1 MAKKQDTQRPRG
13 ELTPIEE
20 YKTAYQTRNLEI
32 QLFWQ
37 RSNYFLVL
45 NTAIV
50 TGVVLKLGSAEPLVG
65 IFILFGILVSSL
77 WYRVNLGSK
86 FWQSRWEQ
94 KLHELEARLD
104 PEVKM
109 FSSTREEIIAE
120 VRRSLESPAG
130 NSWMR
135 QIVNNHVLSKPSVS
149 RNMLILSAG
158 FICLYLALLIIWIIR
173 LGWGITA

>member
-1 MAKKQDTQRPRG
+1 MAKKTSEQTPQG
-13 ELTPIEE
+13 LLTPLEA

-50 TGVVLKLGSAEPLVG
+50 TGVALKLGSSDPLVG
-65 IFILFGILVSSL
+65 IFIAFGIFVSFL

-94 KLHELEARLD
+94 TLHDLETALSPSPKL
-104 PEVKM
+104 
-109 FSSTREEIIAE
+109 FSASREQIETE
-120 VRRSLESPAG
+120 VRMSVQGSG
-130 NSWMR
+130 NDGWWR
-135 QIVNNHVLSKPSVS
+135 QFVNSSILTKPSVS
-149 RNMLILSAG
+149 RHMLTLSVG
-158 FICLYLALLIIWIIR
+158 FICLYLALLVAWLIR
-173 LGWGITA
+173 LIWGNAA

>member
-1 MAKKQDTQRPRG
+1 MAKKKAAQNRQSA
-13 ELTPIEE
+13 LTLLEE

-50 TGVVLKLGSAEPLVG
+50 TGVALKLGSAEPLVG
-65 IFILFGILVSSL
+65 VFIAFGILVSSL

-94 KLHELEARLD
+94 KLHDLEVQLA
-104 PEVKM
+104 PSVTM
-109 FSSTREEIIAE
+109 FSSSRGEILDD
-120 VRRSLESPAG
+120 VRRSVESPAG
-130 NSWMR
+130 EAWWR
-135 QIVNNHVLSKPSVS
+135 HLVNNHILSKPSVS

-158 FICLYLALLIIWIIR
+158 FVGLYLSLLIVWIIR
-173 LGWGITA
+173 LIWGNAA